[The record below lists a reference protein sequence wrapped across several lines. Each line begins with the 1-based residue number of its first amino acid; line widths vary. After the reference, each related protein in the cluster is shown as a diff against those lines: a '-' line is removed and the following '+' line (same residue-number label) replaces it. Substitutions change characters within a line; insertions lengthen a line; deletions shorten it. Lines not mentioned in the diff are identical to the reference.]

1 MDRVGVEPTTSA
13 ICKTVKAAFSYLNA
27 ATMEEKL
34 FKFHTLQFEMFLVLY
49 LVSSR
54 KKKEKTTWLGC

>member
-54 KKKEKTTWLGC
+54 KRRRRQHG